1 MQVTYAAPATSGARS
16 HAGAFLQ
23 EVLEGLG
30 RQSKALSSR
39 YFYDAR
45 GSELFEL
52 ITQQPEYYPTN
63 CELEILHRF
72 RGEIG
77 KRIAHRPFRLIEL
90 GPGRGQKTRVLL
102 EQLLAQGADFEYV
115 PIDISPQAL
124 GDLLRSLEMSFS
136 GTALKVRAVEAEY
149 FCGFEWL
156 QGCTHRRNVVLF
168 LGSNIGNFPEGGDR
182 HFLAQLRALL
192 HSGDLA
198 LVGFDLKKDP
208 TVLELAYND
217 PAGVTREFNFN
228 LLERINRELGGTF
241 DRQTFRHHG
250 FYNKGLGR
258 MESWLVSLIAQTV
271 EVAALGQD
279 FAFQRGEGV
288 HVENSWKYDPDQIQ
302 ELAIET
308 GFAIEQQFCDAQE
321 YFVDSL
327 WRAT

>member
-23 EVLEGLG
+23 EVLEDLG
-30 RQSKALSSR
+30 RQPKALSSR

-52 ITQQPEYYPTN
+52 ITQQPEYYLTN

-72 RGEIG
+72 GGEIG
-77 KRIAHRPFRLIEL
+77 KRIGHRPFRLIEL
-90 GPGRGQKTRVLL
+90 GPGSGQKTRILL

-156 QGCTHRRNVVLF
+156 QGYTHRNVVLF

-192 HSGDLA
+192 HRGDLA

-208 TVLELAYND
+208 KVLELAYND

-228 LLERINRELGGTF
+228 LLERINRELGGKF
-241 DRQTFRHHG
+241 DRHTFRHHG
-250 FYNKGLGR
+250 FYNPGLGR

-271 EVAALGQD
+271 EVAALGQHV
-279 FAFQRGEGV
+279 AFQRGEGV

-302 ELAIET
+302 ELATQT
-308 GFAIEQQFCDAQE
+308 GFVIEQQFYDAQD